1 MKNNVESRVNLYLL
15 SNNIK
20 NLGVWQNVCVADTG
34 TEKAQHKVMGHL
46 GSINE
51 SECFQ
56 RINRD
61 NK

>member
-1 MKNNVESRVNLYLL
+1 M
-15 SNNIK
+15 
-20 NLGVWQNVCVADTG
+20 GVWQNVCVDDTG
-34 TEKAQHKVMGHL
+34 TEKAHHKVVDNL

-56 RINRD
+56 RTNRE